1 MQKIRIGNDVRLN
14 ITLRGARTYNS
25 ANIKQL
31 RCYLINTDYDDK
43 HSCDTCKDKYSIH
56 ACGCPA
62 YHVWPTHKR
71 YKEDECPCR
80 EHAYPPVPLWGKP
93 MRPVHPVHPIDPVC
107 PDAPDWCKYL
117 CPSKLGS
124 AENSAI
130 VYFPACDQLM
140 TGTYK
145 LVAVITTFEPGWGET
160 NLRTYTVDYGT
171 VIELVSDGSGV
182 SGDIEIDVDTD
193 TMANSKIISISA
205 DTVYLDQE
213 QYLAVNA
220 LDAETKYYR
229 IKVLLSNGCEVYYD
243 PNNWPYEPLKFSSLA
258 TAYVSV
264 NSATGALKASTTAR
278 EAMIVVSTNRADAS
292 TDVTTQYK
300 VVVSANSVDYIG
312 FATTAPGDAE
322 NLDLTKL
329 TRVQDLTR
337 PISVHNDADNQ
348 YLWIVTR
355 KPIAVA
361 AEANSNI
368 TGGYAVNIPLNDVE
382 YVHGTGLFYYV
393 CPNICKADA
402 TGVYSHIYVKYKE

>member
-14 ITLRGARTYNS
+14 ITLRGAHTYNS

-31 RCYLINTDYDDK
+31 RCYLVNTDYDDK
-43 HSCDTCKDKYSIH
+43 NSCDTCKDKYSIH
-56 ACGCPA
+56 ACGCPT

-80 EHAYPPVPLWGKP
+80 EHAYPPVPVWGKP
-93 MRPVHPVHPIDPVC
+93 MHRINPVHPIDPVC

-140 TGTYK
+140 TGIYK

-160 NLRTYTVDYGT
+160 NLRTYTVDYGS
-171 VIELVSDGSGV
+171 VIELVSDNTGV

-193 TMANSKIISISA
+193 TMANTKVISISV
-205 DTVYLDQE
+205 DTVYMNQE
-213 QYLAVNA
+213 QYLTVNS
-220 LDAETKYYR
+220 LDRETKYYR
-229 IKVLLSNGCEVYYD
+229 IKVILSNGCEVYYD
-243 PNNWPYEPLKFSSLA
+243 PANWPYEALKFS
-258 TAYVSV
+258 TVSTDV
-264 NSATGALKASTTAR
+264 TIDPATGALASKKNASTTLA
-278 EAMIVVSTNRADAS
+278 VVSTNRADAS
-292 TDVTTQYK
+292 KDVSAQYI
-300 VVVSANSVDYIG
+300 VVVSANSRDYIG
-312 FATTAPGDAE
+312 FAPTAPGDAM

-329 TRVQDLTR
+329 TQTTDLTR
-337 PISVHNDADNQ
+337 PISVRNNADNQ

-368 TGGYAVNIPLNDVE
+368 SGGYAMNIPLNDVE
-382 YVHGTGLFYYV
+382 YVHSTGLFYYA

-402 TGVYSHIYVKYKE
+402 AGVYSHIYVKYKE